1 MRVTSATPPAAGRF
15 AYVSNLP
22 SLRPDPVLQPRGDDG
37 FGAGA
42 PGAFDLPCL
51 VVDDGSDETTRRTLE
66 ALAADRPQV
75 TLLRLAENS
84 GKGAAVMQGLKACAD
99 RGFTHAV
106 QVDADGQHAIEDIP
120 KLLALA
126 ERHPDALISG
136 QPVYDDSIP
145 VRACTGAG

>member
-22 SLRPDPVLQPRGDDG
+22 SLRADPRYNHGAMMASVLARL
-37 FGAGA
+37 A
-42 PGAFDLPCL
+42 PFDLPCL

-66 ALAADRPQV
+66 ALAADRPQM

-84 GKGAAVMQGLKACAD
+84 GKGAAVMLGLKACAD

-126 ERHPDALISG
+126 GRHPDALISG